1 MKLKNLK
8 LGFIFLFM
16 FVLSLAIP
24 KVASATEYKP
34 QNMDEAREQIENAVN
49 GDVIDLV
56 NLYNRK
62 GFKPGGNDFSSLGT
76 IKINSDITI
85 MSSDPKQ
92 AVFGW
97 SYPEGARAV
106 YISNI
111 SLDIAKGKTLT
122 MKGHLYLKGPQN
134 KALISGDGNLH
145 LKERMNLSGQNGHPA
160 ISLPKGS
167 VRIENLMSYAGEE
180 ETGEKNEYDIP
191 ITVSLKY
198 LSRITG
204 GDSIAHG
211 ADAIHAKTV
220 VVNQTNLEFIDK
232 PYRRVDGG
240 LFIRGGNGL
249 SNAAQGGHGINAEN
263 ITIDLSGEKNG
274 ISDRSTVISGGAG
287 GYGNGAVIGKNIEII
302 CAGKEKIV
310 SGPGVDLTIDDVKRK
325 RFYYGTIEVED
336 GGHLNFAT
344 KDFPGL
350 NDDDK
355 LRMNSVSGGNA
366 STVDYN
372 GNKAAEEFFEEKRW
386 TNFYGPV
393 ILAKENAS
401 VNIYRGNFVDKG
413 TSDGMPSGSQNPDF
427 MFKLPHSPEI
437 EMRNGLLNIGVQ
449 NQKDAINLRSG
460 SHYFNTNEAVVSSN
474 ADINVYG
481 AKTLVEGS
489 AFGSIPSST
498 GYSDNDKAPK
508 VGAAGI
514 KTTEKVLID
523 GANICG
529 GGIHYILSDNGSKK
543 DEYRFGSGIV
553 DAKEVRLINGAVVQG
568 YGPVK
573 YLRDKKIGNFKSD
586 LESNV
591 SAGYGL
597 ENVGKVYIKNSEV
610 HGGDIS
616 TTRAFCQGSNPGI
629 CKGNGIAGAGI
640 KGANTIEVIGDSLI
654 TGGSSINLRG
664 NLFADRLTAGSAID
678 GAESVVVK
686 GEAQIYGGGSST
698 KSGHAIANVDNVVV
712 EGEDGNEPVIY
723 GGGCRPTP
731 TQPGNDKP
739 AGSGLY
745 MVGDATIKAGKIE
758 AGNKLY
764 QTYIE
769 GYSKKMHP
777 STKGGGFSGLS
788 PEAYAIYAKGKVII
802 DGDGQYT
809 PQIMSYMPFDAPVKG
824 EPISTVF
831 LDNEGALYVGKA
843 KVYSGGDKDYRD
855 KNILVKGGKYHVDIF
870 KDNTINSYEEIKDKK
885 NKTQGIKYK
894 ADGSVALYRI
904 LNKNNDGTYSDFVK
918 DELKSSA
925 AYDGVFERELGL
937 PLYKEK
943 LPLGES
949 LKEKSFVR
957 KSVNQV
963 LETLEVE
970 DIKDITKMSMDNI
983 ILEKVKVENY
993 YIKYDLNKDFYPQ
1006 IPIKGNSPIDTNSYK
1021 LGDVAIVLAADGVTA
1036 EGYRFL
1042 GWNTKKDGSGKT
1054 YLPGE
1059 KIEVK
1064 SNVILYAQWEQ
1075 IEERIHEKHDY
1086 PKGDLLILKERGI
1099 HIKYIFGYPDG
1110 NLLPEGN
1117 ITRAEA
1123 AAIAVRLKDIST
1135 TDMSKAN
1142 YVDLKEGAW
1151 YIPYINAAIKY
1162 NLLVA
1167 EGDKIRPDDPI
1178 TRAEMARLLSPI
1190 DKTNDS
1196 KSDFQDIIGHRYEKE
1211 INQAY
1216 GNKRIIGYPDGSFK
1230 PDNYITRAEAVIMFN
1245 SIFNRVPDKD
1255 FIDKNEILLE
1265 KFKDLKKN
1273 HWAYYELEEAANS
1286 HEYERKSNNKDE
1298 IWIEVK

>member
-1 MKLKNLK
+1 
-8 LGFIFLFM
+8 M

-24 KVASATEYKP
+24 KVASAVEYKTE
-34 QNMDEAREQIENAVN
+34 NMNDAKKQIQGAGD

-56 NLYNRK
+56 NLYNK
-62 GFKPGGNDFSSLGT
+62 KEFKPGGNDFSSLGM
-76 IKINSDITI
+76 INVNNNITI

-92 AVFGW
+92 AKY
-97 SYPEGARAV
+97 SIYPDEGARAV

-122 MKGHLYLKGPQN
+122 MKGHLYLKGPEG
-134 KALISGDGNLH
+134 KALISGEGNLY
-145 LKERMNLSGQNGHPA
+145 LKERMNLSGQNGYPA
-160 ISLPKGS
+160 IDLPQGWVK
-167 VRIENLMSYAGEE
+167 IENLMSYLGEDD
-180 ETGEKNEYDIP
+180 TGVRLNY
-191 ITVSLKY
+191 Y
-198 LSRITG
+198 SRIIG
-204 GDSIAHG
+204 GDSTTHG

-220 VVNQTNLEFIDK
+220 EVYQTNLDFK
-232 PYRRVDGG
+232 PYPNNVDRG
-240 LFIRGGNGL
+240 LFIRGGHGL
-249 SNAAQGGHGINAEN
+249 SNAAQGGYGINAEDN
-263 ITIDLSGEKNG
+263 ITIDLSGEKN
-274 ISDRSTVISGGAG
+274 DNSTFPVISGGAG
-287 GYGNGAVIGKNIEII
+287 GYGNGAVIGTNIEIK

-310 SGPGVDLTIDDVKRK
+310 SGNGVDLSVNEGKRK
-325 RFYYGTIEVED
+325 QFYYGTIEVKE
-336 GGHLNFAT
+336 GGKLDFAT
-344 KDFPGL
+344 KDFSNL

-355 LRMNSVSGGNA
+355 LSMNSIVGGDRRF
-366 STVDYN
+366 VDSN
-372 GNKAAEEFFEEKRW
+372 GNEASENFFNKKAW
-386 TNFYGPV
+386 TNFYGPI
-393 ILAKENAS
+393 ILANGNAS
-401 VNIYRGNFVDKG
+401 VSIHRGQFVDKG
-413 TSDGMPSGSQNPDF
+413 ANDGMPTGSLDSYF
-427 MFKLPHSPEI
+427 MYKLPHSPVI
-437 EMRNGLLNIGVQ
+437 EMGNGLLNLGMSGKEESIRLGC
-449 NQKDAINLRSG
+449 G
-460 SHYFNTNEAVVSSN
+460 SHFFNTSEAIISSKG
-474 ADINVYG
+474 DVNVYG
-481 AKTLVEGS
+481 AKTFVEGPTP
-489 AFGSIPSST
+489 GGVTPNT
-498 GYSDNDKAPK
+498 GYSDNSIAPK
-508 VGAAGI
+508 IGAAGI
-514 KTTEKVLID
+514 KTDGKVLVD

-529 GGIHYILSDNGSKK
+529 GGIYNIRSNNGSKK
-543 DEYRFGSGIV
+543 DEYRFGAGIV
-553 DAKEVRLINGAVVQG
+553 GAEEVRLVNGAVVQG
-568 YGPVK
+568 YGFIK
-573 YLRDKKIGNFKSD
+573 YLKDKNVYPYPNAV
-586 LESNV
+586 ENNV

-597 ENVGKVYIKNSEV
+597 ENVSKVYVKNSEV

-616 TTRAFCQGSNPGI
+616 TTRAFCQGSIPGS
-629 CKGNGIAGAGI
+629 CEGNGIAGSGI
-640 KGANTIEVIGDSLI
+640 KGAKAIEVIGDSLI
-654 TGGSSINLRG
+654 TGGSSTNITRNG
-664 NLFADRLTAGSAID
+664 YLFADRLTAGSAID

-788 PEAYAIYAKGKVII
+788 PEAYAISAKGKVII
-802 DGDGQYT
+802 DGEGQFT
-809 PQIMSYMPFDAPVKG
+809 PQIKTYSIIKG
-824 EPISTVF
+824 FFQIDPIPAIF
-831 LDNEGALYVGKA
+831 LTDDGALYVGKA
-843 KVYSGGDKDYRD
+843 KVFSGGNENYRE

-870 KDNTINSYEEIKDKK
+870 KENTINSYEKAD
-885 NKTQGIKYK
+885 NDQGIKYK

-904 LNKNNDGTYSDFVK
+904 LNKNDDGTYSDFIK

-925 AYDGVFERELGL
+925 AYDGVFENELRL
-937 PLYKEK
+937 LLYKEK
-943 LPLGES
+943 LALGETV
-949 LKEKSFVR
+949 KEKATVR
-957 KSVNQV
+957 KAVGQV
-963 LETLEVE
+963 LETLEVKDE
-970 DIKDITKMSMDNI
+970 KDITNMAMDNI
-983 ILEKVKVENY
+983 VLEKKKVENY

-1006 IPIKGNSPIDTNSYK
+1006 IPIKGEAPLDTSSYK
-1021 LGDVAIVLAADGVTA
+1021 LGDIAIVLQADGVTA

-1042 GWNTKKDGSGKT
+1042 GWNTKRDGSGKT
-1054 YLPGE
+1054 YLSGD

-1064 SNVILYAQWEQ
+1064 SNIILYAQWEQ
-1075 IEERIHEKHDY
+1075 IEEKTHKKHDY
-1086 PKGDLLILKERGI
+1086 PKGDLLILKERGS

-1190 DKTNDS
+1190 DKTNNS